1 MLIGGCASQEEATFF
16 LINPLRKKGTVVLF
30 SFKEAQST
38 GPETIH
44 LCKRKGF
51 CKRDKTR
58 EVWNIVSANYLWLY
72 PFILPSELFKNT
84 TENELN
90 VQLNAM
96 WKKCGGET
104 VWEVWEAVSTAASWT
119 KTASV

>member
-1 MLIGGCASQEEATFF
+1 M
-16 LINPLRKKGTVVLF
+16 LF

-38 GPETIH
+38 GPKTIR

-90 VQLNAM
+90 LLCNVEGM
-96 WKKCGGET
+96 
-104 VWEVWEAVSTAASWT
+104 
-119 KTASV
+119 

>member
-90 VQLNAM
+90 LLCNVEEM
-96 WKKCGGET
+96 WGRDSMG
-104 VWEVWEAVSTAASWT
+104 SMGS
-119 KTASV
+119 S